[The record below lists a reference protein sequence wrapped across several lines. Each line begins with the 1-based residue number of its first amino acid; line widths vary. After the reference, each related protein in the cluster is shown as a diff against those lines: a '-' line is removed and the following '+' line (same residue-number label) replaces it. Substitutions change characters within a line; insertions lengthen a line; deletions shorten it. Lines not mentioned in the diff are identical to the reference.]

1 MNHDYEK
8 QLEARIHRELKGLGE
23 LRAPETIVPRIMR
36 AVGKRGVLPWYRRSW
51 QTWPVA
57 LRAASLTLLLGMF
70 CGLCFAAWALSNG
83 VAGTAFTRNV
93 TGDFVTVGVFWRTL
107 GVLGNAVVLLVR
119 HLGTGFIVG
128 SAAVLLVA
136 YAACVGLGTTCFRM
150 AMVRR

>member
-8 QLEARIHRELKGLGE
+8 QLEERIDRELKGLGE
-23 LRAPETIVPRIMR
+23 LRAPETIAPRIMR
-36 AVGKRGVLPWYRRSW
+36 AVGQRRVLPWYRRSW

-57 LRAASLTLLLGMF
+57 LQAASLTILLAMF
-70 CGLCFAAWALSNG
+70 SGLCLGAWELSHSA
-83 VAGTAFTRNV
+83 AGTSIAQNV
-93 TGDFVTVGVFWRTL
+93 SGGIATLGVFWRTL
-107 GVLGNAVVLLVR
+107 GVLGNAVVLFVR

-128 SAAVLLVA
+128 SVAVLLVA